1 MSKND
6 RSWFWWA
13 LIPVISVVGALLYF
27 RVLMPIEPRP
37 GGIALF
43 ERGIDGPL
51 LHWVNGYLGTFFNM
65 RFLGN
70 TIWLALPMLLFA
82 GFRWHHLS
90 RWQHGVWLFLV
101 LAVLI
106 IGGAGGFNYRY
117 AMTLLP
123 VLLAGVV
130 LSMDERMRLAGI
142 RERHRNAVFFLMVVA
157 TVVNT
162 LLSIDLARRISR
174 SDPVDRERMGDQG
187 NYLNN
192 LDSRPPEL
200 DHWLQEAGVQ
210 ADDRVLVNNLPVYYY
225 STDRPGLYY
234 WCGSDQYF
242 GPKGEEPLFRT
253 RTDEEVIAYLG
264 DTLRTRFIFSDRNL
278 SRYDLRFEQFL
289 ADRCDLLAEDDKGY
303 TLHRLRG
310 TFGK

>member
-1 MSKND
+1 MSKKD
-6 RSWFWWA
+6 RIWWWWA
-13 LIPVISVVGALLYF
+13 LIPLISVFGALLYF

-43 ERGIDGPL
+43 ERGIDGPGL
-51 LHWVNGYLGTFFNM
+51 QWINGYLGTFFNM

-70 TIWLALPMLLFA
+70 TVWLSLPMLLFA
-82 GFRWHHLS
+82 GIRWHHLA
-90 RWQHGVWLFLV
+90 RWQHGAWLFLV
-101 LAVLI
+101 LAVLV

-142 RERHRNAVFFLMVVA
+142 RERHRNTVFFLMVVA

-162 LLSIDLARRISR
+162 LLSIDLARRMALA
-174 SDPVDRERMGDQG
+174 DPVDRKRMGDQG
-187 NYLNN
+187 NYLDN
-192 LDSRPPEL
+192 LDTRPSEL
-200 DHWLQEAGVQ
+200 DQWLQEAGVQ
-210 ADDRVLVNNLPVYYY
+210 ADDLVLVNNLPVYFY
-225 STDRPGLYY
+225 STDRRGLYY

-242 GPKGEEPLFRT
+242 GPKGEEAVFRT
-253 RTDEEVIAYLG
+253 RTDEAVIAYLC
-264 DTLRTRFIFSDRNL
+264 DTLRTHFIFSDRNL

-289 ADRCDLLAEDDKGY
+289 KDRCDLLAEDPKGY

-310 TFGK
+310 TFGQ